1 MRVAGGGARSPLWRQ
16 IQRDV
21 FELPV
26 CATAADHGAAYGAA
40 LLAAVGAGAFATAA
54 DAARAVPLGARSAPA
69 PDQVAAYDAIYRR
82 YRRLYPALRAE
93 FAAD

>member
-1 MRVAGGGARSPLWRQ
+1 
-16 IQRDV
+16 
-21 FELPV
+21 
-26 CATAADHGAAYGAA
+26 

-54 DAARAVPLGARSAPA
+54 DAARAVPLGARTAPA
-69 PDQVAAYDAIYRR
+69 PAQVAAYDAIYRR